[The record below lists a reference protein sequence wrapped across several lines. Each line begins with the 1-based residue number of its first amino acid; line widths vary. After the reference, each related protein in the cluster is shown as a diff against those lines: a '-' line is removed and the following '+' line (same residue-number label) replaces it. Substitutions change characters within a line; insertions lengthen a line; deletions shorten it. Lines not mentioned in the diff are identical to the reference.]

1 MEMGKTAVPEILLT
15 LVQQLNYEAR
25 EKSTVLQVEES
36 SSKIAK
42 MQGFLSGVSSYKS
55 AMFESGYAIDERLLG
70 IQEYKL
76 PYLQAGEFTGG
87 FAKLRE
93 IVSDVDDLTESAA
106 YTVLENELQYRVE
119 EKKNELF
126 YSSNKGR
133 DLYFAKGWYD
143 AMSWVGKTI
152 DKLRANLEAKE
163 EEKKEMLPFGDEE

>member
-42 MQGFLSGVSSYKS
+42 LQGFLSGVSSYKS

-70 IQEYKL
+70 TQECKL
-76 PYLQAGEFTGG
+76 PYLQAGEFTGD
-87 FAKLRE
+87 FAELRE

-133 DLYFAKGWYD
+133 DLYFVKGWYD

-152 DKLRANLEAKE
+152 DKLRTNLEAME
-163 EEKKEMLPFGDEE
+163 EEKKETLPFDVE